1 MALRCQYFLLHLRV
15 SFLAF
20 LTVSFLFFIKSF
32 LPRFFQYFLPDFYK
46 EFPSSFFSV
55 FLSLFFWEFPSNFL
69 KKVSFL
75 FFQCFLPLF
84 FRVSLSY
91 KWKVFFQLY
100 KMKEIIK
107 IFNTIDEFERKYNKI
122 EFCYSVIDNSEKCPA
137 GDYVIWL
144 SFAFSFRIQEK
155 FNLAEKLAS

>member
-122 EFCYSVIDNSEKCPA
+122 EFCYSVIVNSEKCPA
-137 GDYVIWL
+137 GDHVIWL

>member
-107 IFNTIDEFERKYNKI
+107 IFNTVDEFERKYNKI
-122 EFCYSVIDNSEKCPA
+122 EFCYSVIVDSEKCPA

-155 FNLAEKLAS
+155 FSLAEKLAS